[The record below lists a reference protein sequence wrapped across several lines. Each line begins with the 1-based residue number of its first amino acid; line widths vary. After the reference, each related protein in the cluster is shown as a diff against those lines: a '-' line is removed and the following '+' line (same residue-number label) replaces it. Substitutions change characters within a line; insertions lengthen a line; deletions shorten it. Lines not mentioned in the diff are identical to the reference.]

1 MKRIM
6 EGSELGLGDDEERMI
21 NKRRIDAALH
31 RHTYGISSD
40 PLTQFA
46 CIFSALI
53 HDAKHPAVPN
63 PQLIK
68 EDPFLASTYAERSVA
83 EQQSFDLS
91 WRLFMDPSLR
101 ELRDTICGS
110 TGELQRFRQ
119 LVINSVMATE

>member
-68 EDPFLASTYAERSVA
+68 EDPFLASTYAKRSVA